1 VAREIETLSTAFE
14 AGPARR
20 IGLVS
25 LASDETSSDEMRAV
39 LAGPGVAIHETRIP
53 NSDTITAESLSAM
66 AEGLTEAA
74 SRLPGAVPY
83 DAVAYLCTSAAMLI
97 GSDGV
102 AARIRAAC
110 PGAAVTNPM
119 EAGLAACRALDAR
132 RIALATPYV
141 AEVTERL
148 ALTFEA
154 AGFEVARAA
163 SFFVQSDTRAARI
176 SAAALSDAVTALSPG
191 VDAVFLSCTTLRTV
205 HHVAAIEARAGVP
218 LVTSNQALAWRIAAL
233 AGVAPRPGAWGALWA
248 RTG

>member
-1 VAREIETLSTAFE
+1 MARGIELLVPAFD

-53 NSDTITAESLSAM
+53 NSDTITAESLAAM

-110 PGAAVTNPM
+110 PGAAVTNPL
-119 EAGLAACRALDAR
+119 EAGLAACRALGAR

-141 AEVTERL
+141 AEVTEGIAR
-148 ALTFEA
+148 AFES
-154 AGFEVARAA
+154 AGIEVARTA
-163 SFFVQSDTRAARI
+163 SFFVQSDTRVARI
-176 SAAALSDAVTALSPG
+176 SGGALSDAVAGLADG

-218 LVTSNQALAWRIAAL
+218 LVTSNQALAWRLGAL
-233 AGVAPRPGAWGALWA
+233 AGVAPRAGDWGALWSRA
-248 RTG
+248 G